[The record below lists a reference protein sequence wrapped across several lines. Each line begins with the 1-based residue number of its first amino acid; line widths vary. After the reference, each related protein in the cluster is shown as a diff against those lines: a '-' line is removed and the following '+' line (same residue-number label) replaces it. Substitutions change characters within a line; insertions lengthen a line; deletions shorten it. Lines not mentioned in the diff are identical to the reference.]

1 MNERQTI
8 SEIVS
13 DNARRITPGGPS
25 MLDFIFKPFCH
36 FAMEVTSRSW
46 IAVAYKI
53 CTRVFMH
60 RWMS

>member
-8 SEIVS
+8 SEIAS
-13 DNARRITPGGPS
+13 DNARRITQGGPS
-25 MLDFIFKPFCH
+25 TLNFIFKPFCH
-36 FAMEVTSRSW
+36 FAMEITSRSR

-53 CTRVFMH
+53 CTRVFIH